1 MTRTKTIDIL
11 LNVGRRHSMANKDI
25 LFSPLGGGQEVGAN
39 CYLLK
44 LGNDNLLLDCGIGNN
59 RYMKYAPDLY
69 TPLKQGLLQSLQQ
82 ISKIFISHA
91 HLDHVGFLGEILKE
105 NNTSAVYMTEVTKI
119 LTGIQLKNCSLF
131 KHKRNKQLN
140 LYNSLLETRCTPVSF
155 YQEIPFKDY
164 SVTFLP
170 AGHIPGAMML
180 LIRYAGRNILYTGDY
195 SVNST
200 AFTSGCQLPN
210 EKIDILITCGLHARR
225 STHVKNSNLNR
236 RFMHLSYYLDNGIS
250 VACNVHQLSKGIELL
265 KLLNKYYHNE
275 VPIYVDESA
284 MQVIK
289 LLENK
294 GIPIMEK
301 NNYLLKNGI
310 EKYPCITLSNK
321 QHYFGGRF
329 HSEDIDFSLHDDFNE
344 TVDFIKKINP
354 AQAVIIHSPPEKNY
368 DDISIEQVIMR
379 DADCRTQ
386 FIFPENGEIIVL

>member
-1 MTRTKTIDIL
+1 MHSVYKETVNKYALGRLAMQFRQWMPAHYSRRFSSASYDSRLDQWREGYYRTLGRFTINL
-11 LNVGRRHSMANKDI
+11 MKDI
-25 LFSPLGGGQEVGAN
+25 PNKKKVSSTIFKEHYN
-39 CYLLK
+39 HIDEIIKDIKYLHKNTCLDM
-44 LGNDNLLLDCGIGNN
+44 NDFNFMIGFDYNSNGI
-59 RYMKYAPDLY
+59 LHH
-69 TPLKQGLLQSLQQ
+69 
-82 ISKIFISHA
+82 IS
-91 HLDHVGFLGEILKE
+91 EE
-105 NNTSAVYMTEVTKI
+105 E
-119 LTGIQLKNCSLF
+119 
-131 KHKRNKQLN
+131 QLN

-200 AFTSGCQLPN
+200 AFTTGCQLPN

-321 QHYFGGRF
+321 QHYFGVKF

-368 DDISIEQVIMR
+368 DDISVEQVIMR